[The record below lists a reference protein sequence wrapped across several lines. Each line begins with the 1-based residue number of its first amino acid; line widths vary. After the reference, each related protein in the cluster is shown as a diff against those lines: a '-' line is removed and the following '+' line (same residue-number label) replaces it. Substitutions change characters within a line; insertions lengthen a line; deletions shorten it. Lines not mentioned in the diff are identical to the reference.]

1 MLWHWL
7 LRLCLWMGH
16 LGTHL
21 SWTMRSGSGLI
32 TVEVH
37 IDGELDGLELT
48 RLDGIGW
55 VVRGSRGAWPW
66 FIIQLVVDRDVH
78 RWHRVHE
85 LLVESVL
92 VHEIGVIV
100 ELRLASVRCLLVE
113 HVLYLGR
120 SRRQLSSLPDAV
132 KLRKAGLIREVVH
145 ALMRELQVVAWHES
159 HLVLWGGWV
168 LVNRLLLVQIRKVSD
183 PHSTE
188 GACALLRVQ
197 LQVIWHL
204 AAISVWQLLKSCL
217 RLARAF
223 LFLKRQV
230 IWLFICGGGWLFRSL
245 LFNRCLLFYSLYD
258 LVFGLI
264 IAFLELIKR
273 KLRS

>member
-1 MLWHWL
+1 
-7 LRLCLWMGH
+7 MGH

-21 SWTMRSGSGLI
+21 SWSMRSGSGLV

-37 IDGELDGLELT
+37 IDSELDGLELT
-48 RLDGIGW
+48 RLDRIGW
-55 VVRGSRGAWPW
+55 VVRGSRGTWPW
-66 FIIQLVVDRDVH
+66 LIIQLVVDRDVH

-100 ELRLASVRCLLVE
+100 ELRLASLRRLLVE

-120 SRRQLSSLPDAV
+120 SRRQLSSLPDAI
-132 KLRKAGLIREVVH
+132 KLRKAGLICEVVH
-145 ALMRELQVVAWHES
+145 ALMGELQVVPWHES

-168 LVNRLLLVQIRKVSD
+168 LVNRLLLVQIRKVGN
-183 PHSTE
+183 PHTTE

-204 AAISVWQLLKSCL
+204 AAVSVWQLLKSCL

-230 IWLFICGGGWLFRSL
+230 IWLFVCGRGWVFRSL
-245 LFNRCLLFYSLYD
+245 LFNRCLLFDSLYN
-258 LVFGLI
+258 LAFGLI